1 MEGPVE
7 SASSSSVGEQS
18 CEGSAYASYLDR
30 VRNKLKC
37 TFCCRSI
44 GRGFYTECATCSN
57 FYLCLDCFSADVRL
71 PPHEPT
77 HPYRIAEN
85 LDVMLFTKDWT
96 IKDELMLLD
105 CIEKHGMGNWK
116 VISEMLE
123 NNRTAKQ
130 VEDHYWELYMGV
142 HGYCL
147 PASFLQGGE
156 VHSTLDHYPAPTPD
170 DRDLPPVQFSSLET
184 GEVLRVLEEQEKHY
198 VCAYADDPYRI
209 PLNPPH
215 TRGEQVHR
223 DTAQRKEGKQEV
235 QSKLASLVGAE
246 LPGYMPLREDFD
258 VEYEND
264 AEQVGQI
271 AYCRILCLIYLLH
284 SLPHQ
289 SIFCNNI
296 TPLNIY
302 LYMCTGAGEHGGE
315 CGRAPRRNRP
325 QAAAHAHLQQ

>member
-1 MEGPVE
+1 MDPPVE
-7 SASSSSVGEQS
+7 SASSSSQVEQS
-18 CEGSAYASYLDR
+18 CEDAAFALYLDR

-37 TFCCRSI
+37 SFCCRSI

-57 FYLCLDCFSADVRL
+57 FCLCLDCFSADVRL

-77 HPYRIAEN
+77 HPYKVAEN
-85 LDVMLFTKDWT
+85 LDFVFCAKDWT

-116 VISEMLE
+116 VISEILE

-147 PASFLQGGE
+147 PASFLRESE
-156 VHSTLDHYPAPTPD
+156 VHSTFDHFPSPED
-170 DRDLPPVQFSSLET
+170 QDLPPVQFSSLEA
-184 GEVLRVLEEQEKHY
+184 GEVLRVLEDQEKHY
-198 VCAYADDPYRI
+198 LSVYADDLFRI

-215 TRGEQVHR
+215 VRGEQVHR
-223 DTAQRKEGKQEV
+223 DTAQRKEGKYDV
-235 QSKLASLVGAE
+235 QNKLATLVGAD

-264 AEQVGQI
+264 AEQVSQRPSPLPLSPSI
-271 AYCRILCLIYLLH
+271 SISPSIYLSHALYLR
-284 SLPHQ
+284 LPV
-289 SIFCNNI
+289 SI
-296 TPLNIY
+296 
-302 LYMCTGAGEHGGE
+302 
-315 CGRAPRRNRP
+315 
-325 QAAAHAHLQQ
+325 